1 MIKIR
6 SNVFE
11 TNSSSVHSLCVEK
24 NYKERFMYKDL
35 PENATITIRSNYLSQ
50 FEDNGVNDTEW
61 QKLII
66 LIELILGIKIK
77 YNSEKHL
84 CKDYIE
90 ILEKVVKDKRNS
102 IINFEF
108 DYKKRSPYYGNLD
121 EDKDIFGLFNFKP
134 NDDAESIYDIFKN
147 FVFNKDVTM
156 RYQVIMD

>member
-11 TNSSSVHSLCVEK
+11 TNSSSTHSVCLETG
-24 NYKERFMYKDL
+24 YKERFTYRNIPK
-35 PENATITIRSNYLSQ
+35 NTIINITSKYYYQ
-50 FEDNGVNDTEW
+50 FEDNGVNETEW
-61 QKLII
+61 QKLNL
-66 LIELILGIKIK
+66 LIDFILGIKIK

-121 EDKDIFGLFNFKP
+121 EDEDIFSLFNFKP
-134 NDDAESIYDIFKN
+134 NDNTESVYNIFKN
-147 FVFNKDVTM
+147 CLFNEYVVV
-156 RYQVIMD
+156 RYREIMD

>member
-66 LIELILGIKIK
+66 LIELILGIKNK
-77 YNSEKHL
+77 YGSEKHL

-90 ILEKVVKDKRNS
+90 ILKKIAKDERNLTL
-102 IINFEF
+102 NFDF
-108 DYKKRSPYYGNLD
+108 DVEKRSPYYADFADDN
-121 EDKDIFGLFNFKP
+121 DIFSLFYFKP
-134 NDDAESIYDIFKN
+134 NDNTESVYNIFKN
-147 FVFNKDVTM
+147 FLFNEYVVV
-156 RYQVIMD
+156 RYREIMD

>member
-11 TNSSSVHSLCVEK
+11 TNSSSIHSLCIGK
-24 NYKERFMYKDL
+24 NYKERFIYQDL
-35 PENATITIRSNYLSQ
+35 PENTTITIRSNYLSQ

-66 LIELILGIKIK
+66 LIELILGIKNK
-77 YNSEKHL
+77 YNSKKHL

-90 ILEKVVKDKRNS
+90 ILEKVVKDERNS
-102 IINFEF
+102 TLNFEF
-108 DYKKRSPYYGNLD
+108 NYEKRSPYYSDLLND
-121 EDKDIFGLFNFKP
+121 DDIFSLFHFKP
-134 NDDAESIYDIFKN
+134 NDDAESIYNIFKN

>member
-11 TNSSSVHSLCVEK
+11 TNSSSTHSVCLETG
-24 NYKERFMYKDL
+24 YKERFTYRNIPK
-35 PENATITIRSNYLSQ
+35 NTIINITSKYYYQ
-50 FEDNGVNDTEW
+50 FEDNGVNETEW

-66 LIELILGIKIK
+66 LIELILGIKNK
-77 YNSEKHL
+77 YGSEKHL

-90 ILEKVVKDKRNS
+90 ILKKIVKDERNLTL
-102 IINFEF
+102 NFDF
-108 DYKKRSPYYGNLD
+108 DPEKRSPYYND
-121 EDKDIFGLFNFKP
+121 FADDDDIFSLLDFYQ
-134 NDDAESIYDIFKN
+134 NDDVESIYDIFKN

>member
-11 TNSSSVHSLCVEK
+11 TNSSSIHSLCIGK
-24 NYKERFMYKDL
+24 NYKERFIYQDL
-35 PENATITIRSNYLSQ
+35 PENTTITICSNYLSQ

-61 QKLII
+61 QKLIT
-66 LIELILGIKIK
+66 L
-77 YNSEKHL
+77 
-84 CKDYIE
+84 
-90 ILEKVVKDKRNS
+90 
-102 IINFEF
+102 NFDFNPE
-108 DYKKRSPYYGNLD
+108 KRSPYYND
-121 EDKDIFGLFNFKP
+121 FADDDDIFSLFYFEP

>member
-11 TNSSSVHSLCVEK
+11 TNSSSTHSVCIEK
-24 NYKERFMYKDL
+24 NYKERFIYQDL
-35 PENATITIRSNYLSQ
+35 PENTTITIRSNYLNQ
-50 FEDNGVNDTEW
+50 FEDNGMNDTEW

-66 LIELILGIKIK
+66 LIELILGIKNK
-77 YNSEKHL
+77 YGSEKHL

-90 ILEKVVKDKRNS
+90 ILKKIVKDERNLTL
-102 IINFEF
+102 NFDFNPE
-108 DYKKRSPYYGNLD
+108 KRSPYYND
-121 EDKDIFGLFNFKP
+121 FADDDDIFTLFDFKP

>member
-11 TNSSSVHSLCVEK
+11 TNSSSTHSVCIEK
-24 NYKERFMYKDL
+24 NYKERFIYQDL
-35 PENATITIRSNYLSQ
+35 PENTTITIRSNYLSQ

-66 LIELILGIKIK
+66 LIELILGIKNK
-77 YNSEKHL
+77 YGSVKNL

-90 ILEKVVKDKRNS
+90 ILKKTVKDERNLTL
-102 IINFEF
+102 NFDF
-108 DYKKRSPYYGNLD
+108 DPEKRSPYYAD
-121 EDKDIFGLFNFKP
+121 FADDDDIFSLFYFEP

>member
-11 TNSSSVHSLCVEK
+11 KNSSSTHSLCIGK
-24 NYKERFMYKDL
+24 NYKERFIYQDL
-35 PENATITIRSNYLSQ
+35 PENTTITIHSNYLSQ

-66 LIELILGIKIK
+66 LIELILGIKNK
-77 YNSEKHL
+77 YGSEKHF

-90 ILEKVVKDKRNS
+90 ILKKIVKDERNL
-102 IINFEF
+102 ILNFDF
-108 DYKKRSPYYGNLD
+108 DVEKRSPYYAD
-121 EDKDIFGLFNFKP
+121 FADDDDIFSLFYFEP
-134 NDDAESIYDIFKN
+134 NDDAESIYNIFKN